1 MSSSCKGGRRRALY
15 RQRRQPSLM
24 SARGKMARDFV
35 RITAGFSVAR
45 RTGSCC
51 GVQGFTGKFQSPC
64 PGFGGAY
71 KHPWV
76 HTRTHASMY
85 ARTQSQVHRQA
96 RTRLQEFEHGGDDE
110 LQQDEVGQDYEDGK
124 EEDARHLRRTCPL
137 ARHDIGA
144 LSCQTEFPPNTISI
158 SLWTVDRWQCQY
170 R

>member
-1 MSSSCKGGRRRALY
+1 
-15 RQRRQPSLM
+15 
-24 SARGKMARDFV
+24 
-35 RITAGFSVAR
+35 
-45 RTGSCC
+45 
-51 GVQGFTGKFQSPC
+51 
-64 PGFGGAY
+64 
-71 KHPWV
+71 
-76 HTRTHASMY
+76 MY

-144 LSCQTEFPPNTISI
+144 LSCQTEPPPNTISI